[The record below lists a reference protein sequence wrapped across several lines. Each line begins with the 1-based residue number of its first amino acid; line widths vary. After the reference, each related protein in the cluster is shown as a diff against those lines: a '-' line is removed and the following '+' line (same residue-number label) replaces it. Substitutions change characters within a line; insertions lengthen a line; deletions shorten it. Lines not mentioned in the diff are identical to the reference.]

1 MTTETLTPTTE
12 PPTTEPRTAP
22 LEPTTPI
29 RPSEAIR
36 LGCLLAP
43 VQTDGEWGYGEHAC
57 VNRALV
63 LGMTGDDEGYS
74 QYLTVDR
81 LLVGIKPPCG
91 WACMDS
97 WAGPHRSPSWVL
109 IHLNDSLRHR
119 WSRERIADWLEGLG
133 L

>member
-1 MTTETLTPTTE
+1 MTTETQTPETRPIE
-12 PPTTEPRTAP
+12 VP

-43 VQTDGEWGYGEHAC
+43 VQSFEDLTDGPGTACVLGALYLGYGEPLDGSEDFRVPAAEDARDSVYDLSC
-57 VNRALV
+57 P
-63 LGMTGDDEGYS
+63 EGCGS
-74 QYLTVDR
+74 LAFQLSTV
-81 LLVGIKPPCG
+81 
-91 WACMDS
+91 A
-97 WAGPHRSPSWVL
+97 
-109 IHLNDSLRHR
+109 HLNDDHR